1 MLDAGVSKNVD
12 IILNLN
18 VKKQKGSLIFV
29 TDAQRLRKNCP
40 LEQFLYLPDEAE
52 DKARERLVLT
62 REGVNLTS
70 KEYEI
75 QNNILKTAIIENRQ
89 SIHHALVV
97 HKDELNCAEKTLYRR
112 IDKGVYTV
120 RNHHLPRQVNLKKR
134 KIKKK

>member
-1 MLDAGVSKNVD
+1 MFPYICNGCPKA
-12 IILNLN
+12 
-18 VKKQKGSLIFV
+18 
-29 TDAQRLRKNCP
+29 KNCP

-134 KIKKK
+134 KIKKKIGI